1 MWSNVVSIGKEYD
14 REIQYILEKL
24 QCIKDVSYA
33 IEESEER
40 IWIYLASACECR
52 DEVER
57 KIYDI
62 LEVVF
67 LSFLKLRYFMQR
79 LPMKTLNHAKCA
91 LLCSI
96 IHFDRDF
103 EGNIIAK
110 TLSDSLDYNVDGLY
124 NFRLRTLKEAWG
136 EIADVA
142 GRLLD
147 GGSSDADVYDIASF
161 IAGSDGGKN
170 QLCLE
175 RNRLKNLTERRFVEI
190 VKLFD
195 AEEYNILNAIIKEK
209 PNEIVIQNNCFSTP
223 MNSTLRHIAR
233 VIEKT

>member
-1 MWSNVVSIGKEYD
+1 M
-14 REIQYILEKL
+14 EKL
-24 QCIKDVSYA
+24 P
-33 IEESEER
+33 
-40 IWIYLASACECR
+40 
-52 DEVER
+52 
-57 KIYDI
+57 
-62 LEVVF
+62 
-67 LSFLKLRYFMQR
+67 MQ
-79 LPMKTLNHAKCA
+79 TLNHAKCA

-103 EGNIIAK
+103 EENIIAK

-136 EIADVA
+136 EVADVA
-142 GRLLD
+142 ARLLE

-170 QLCLE
+170 QICVE